1 MVFADLL
8 FLYLFLPFL
17 LAAYYV
23 ARANLRN
30 AVLLVAS
37 LLFYA
42 WGEPLWVLLL
52 VGSAA
57 VDYHCGRYLGARTDP
72 AARRWGLVI
81 SLVVNLGLLAVF
93 KYAGFLVGNLNALTG
108 LGLPVPAIVM
118 PIGISFYTFQKIS
131 YTVDVYRGRAPVQ
144 ESFPDFLLFVALFPQ
159 LIAGPIVR
167 YTEIAGELASRS
179 TLPSDLEAGL
189 RRFIV
194 GLFKK
199 VAVANFAG
207 HLAAVW
213 LHREPQF
220 QTVAGAWLGAVMFT
234 VQIYYDFSGY
244 SDMAIGLGR
253 MFGFHFPEN
262 FDHPYVSRSV
272 TEFWRRWHM
281 TLGRFFRDYLYIP
294 LGGNRRRVYLN
305 LLVVWFLT
313 GLWHGASW
321 NFVIWGLYY
330 LVFLI
335 LEKTFLRRLLERLP
349 RVISHLYLLLVVIV
363 GWVFFYFTDLSQA
376 LSHLRLMFFLGDVPA
391 IDFPVRIALANNL
404 YWLVLALAFCAPLAA
419 VLGRGLRAAEA
430 RLGAAAG
437 FAVRLT
443 ASLAG
448 LGISTMLLV
457 GQSYNPFLYYRF

>member
-8 FLYLFLPFL
+8 FLYLFLPAL
-17 LAAYYV
+17 LAAYYAV
-23 ARANLRN
+23 RANLRN
-30 AVLLVAS
+30 WVLVVAS

-42 WGEPLWVLLL
+42 WGEPVWVLLL

-57 VDYHCGRYLGARTDP
+57 VDYHCGRYIGARTEP
-72 AARRWGLVI
+72 GARRRGLVV
-81 SLVVNLGLLAVF
+81 SLVVNLSLLAVF
-93 KYAGFLVGNLNALTG
+93 KYAGFLVTNLNVFSG

-131 YTVDVYRGRAPVQ
+131 YTVDVYRGRARVQ
-144 ESFPDFLLFVALFPQ
+144 ESFPDFLLFVSLFPQ

-167 YTEIAGELASRS
+167 YTEIAEELDQR
-179 TLPSDLEAGL
+179 TCRFSDVEAGL
-189 RRFIV
+189 RRFIT
-194 GLFKK
+194 GLLKK
-199 VAVANFAG
+199 VAIANAAG

-213 LHREPQF
+213 LDPGLET

-234 VQIYYDFSGY
+234 LQIYYDFSGY

-262 FDHPYVSRSV
+262 FDHPYVSRSA

-321 NFVIWGLYY
+321 NFVVWGLYY
-330 LVFLI
+330 LVFLV
-335 LEKTFLRRLLERLP
+335 LEKAFLGAALRRIP
-349 RVISHLYLLLVVIV
+349 AVFGHVYLLLVVIV
-363 GWVFFYFTDLSQA
+363 GWVLFYFTDLSLA
-376 LSHLRLMFFLGDVPA
+376 LAHLKIMFFLEGVPA
-391 IDFPVRIALANNL
+391 IDLPVKIAVANNL
-404 YWLVLALAFCAPLAA
+404 YWLLAA
-419 VLGRGLRAAEA
+419 LLFCLPVAALGRRLLVAFEAKAGAVPGL
-430 RLGAAAG
+430 
-437 FAVRLT
+437 AVSLT
-443 ASLAG
+443 AALAG
-448 LGISTMLLV
+448 LILSTMLLV
-457 GQSYNPFLYYRF
+457 GQTYNPFLYYRF